1 MNRKLS
7 IFCILLILL
16 FYGLAKPSLGQI
28 PEEIKQTALRVG
40 KLLGPKPTR
49 NPPGWANPNAPVLFS
64 FAWLTDMHLDGAN
77 QTRMA
82 QTLRWIDQELKP
94 TFLLLT
100 GDNSALVPSGSV
112 GADPAARNLRRQ
124 QYLQQWL
131 AEHWK
136 RPYAIVPGD
145 NWPGEFDRVFGPR
158 QYRIACGGL
167 HLLMLAPDRLHHGPG
182 LEGLSAFDPE
192 ALDWLRRDLEKY
204 REYPTLVAIHEPIY
218 PPSFV
223 DAATI
228 RNILRDHPQVLG
240 IFQGHLHI
248 DMEIRDGRQVYLVGP
263 AVGPGQPPA
272 FKLVQVYRHIMIIRT
287 SEWDTK
293 NGRWDLAAKW
303 QKIDIPEALQTVLQT
318 AGSSGQTTAD
328 PAAGAGWPGREKPL
342 EMVSFRPA
350 RPVRDDPALA
360 RRAGELLE
368 AIRQFLWNESPKL
381 LLEAASR

>member
-1 MNRKLS
+1 
-7 IFCILLILL
+7 LLILL

-28 PEEIKQTALRVG
+28 PEEIKQTALRLG

-49 NPPGWANPNAPVLFS
+49 NPPSWSTPNTPVLFS

-77 QTRMA
+77 QNRMA

-112 GADPAARNLRRQ
+112 GADPAARNLHRQ

-136 RPYAIVPGD
+136 RPYAIIPGD

-167 HLLMLAPDRLHHGPG
+167 HLVLLAPDAIHHRPG
-182 LEGLSAFDPE
+182 WEGLSALDPE
-192 ALDWLRRDLEKY
+192 TLDWLRQDLEKY
-204 REYPTLVAIHEPIY
+204 RDHPTLLAIHEPIF
-218 PPSFV
+218 PPTFV
-223 DAATI
+223 DAPTI
-228 RNILRDHPQVLG
+228 RKILREFPQVVGVL
-240 IFQGHLHI
+240 QGHFHI
-248 DMEIRDGRQVYLVGP
+248 DMELRDGRQVYLVGP
-263 AVGPGQPPA
+263 AAGPGQPPA
-272 FKLVQVYRHIMIIRT
+272 FKLVQVYRHIMVIRT
-287 SEWDTK
+287 AELDFQTGQWH
-293 NGRWDLAAKW
+293 LVAKW
-303 QKIDIPEALQTVLQT
+303 QKIDIPEGLQTVLQP
-318 AGSSGQTTAD
+318 AGSAGQTTAD
-328 PAAGAGWPGREKPL
+328 PLAGTGWPGREKPL

-350 RPVRDDPALA
+350 RPVRDEPALT
-360 RRAGELLE
+360 RRAGELLD

-381 LLEAASR
+381 LLEAAGR